1 MQKDR
6 QRQFL
11 PVPDAIYIPE
21 QSIDATLLDISASPL
36 NAQAAD
42 LWDADQEQFKK
53 HVLSRHRDIEDME

>member
-1 MQKDR
+1 MQKR
-6 QRQFL
+6 QTDCVL
-11 PVPDAIYIPE
+11 NAIYIPE
-21 QSIDATLLDISASPL
+21 QSVDTALFGVSASPL